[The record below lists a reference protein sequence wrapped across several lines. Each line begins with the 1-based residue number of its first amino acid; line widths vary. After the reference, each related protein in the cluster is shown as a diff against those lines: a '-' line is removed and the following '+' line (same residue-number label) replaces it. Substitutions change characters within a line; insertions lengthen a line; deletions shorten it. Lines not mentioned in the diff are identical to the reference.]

1 LARNILYIQGTHS
14 GTDLNK
20 PGAADVLI
28 NRQMLRSA
36 GLVASIITMVYHLTF
51 NVCKLTNSFDCDI
64 HLRTK
69 LVRDREATT
78 MVFVQYEILEISGDV
93 R

>member
-1 LARNILYIQGTHS
+1 LARNIPYIQGTHS

-20 PGAADVLI
+20 PGADVLI

-36 GLVASIITMVYHLTF
+36 GLVASIITMVCHLTF

-64 HLRTK
+64 HLRPK